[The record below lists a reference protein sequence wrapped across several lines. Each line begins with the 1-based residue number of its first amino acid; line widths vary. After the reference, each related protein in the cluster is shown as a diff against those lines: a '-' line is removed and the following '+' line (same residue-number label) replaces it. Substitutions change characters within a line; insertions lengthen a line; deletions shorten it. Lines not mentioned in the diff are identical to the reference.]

1 VTDLIAAADAEV
13 DADAAAEAYAAVQ
26 ERILEDFPAPPL
38 FFETYSY
45 VVSDRVAE
53 LPTSAVGNPTY
64 TQVVLAEGA

>member
-1 VTDLIAAADAEV
+1 
-13 DADAAAEAYAAVQ
+13 VQ